1 MHFGR
6 IETFIWVAK
15 FKSFSKAAEQLHT
28 TQPAISSRIA
38 TLESELG
45 VKLFERQANS
55 KVRLTTKGLELM
67 PKAERLVCLS
77 KELMDFGE
85 KETTYEGII
94 RLGVSETIAYSWLS
108 TLLRRLNRIAPT
120 ITIELTVDVSTV
132 LHKQLDSGL
141 IDIAFIL
148 GTSRNADMANE
159 HLFTTP
165 ITWVASPKLGISPS
179 TKTLSQ
185 LSDWPIITYAKN
197 TAPFNEIAQEF
208 IKSSDKPARLFASSS
223 LGVCHSMVLD
233 GIGLG
238 ALPVQLI
245 QKDVQQ
251 ENLNLITA
259 QWYPSN
265 LNFNAVYLTS
275 PYRPEVLTVIELAK
289 QVANQ
294 YTLEHLDKDQ
304 PE

>member
-6 IETFIWVAK
+6 IETFVWVAK
-15 FKSFSKAAEQLHT
+15 YKSFSKAAEQLHT

-55 KVRLTTKGLELM
+55 KVRLTTKGLELL
-67 PKAERLVCLS
+67 PRAEKLVCLS
-77 KELMDFGE
+77 KDFLSFGE
-85 KETTYEGII
+85 KTVSYEGIL
-94 RLGVSETIAYSWLS
+94 RLGVSETIAYSWLP

-120 ITIELTVDVSTV
+120 ITIELTVDVSTI
-132 LHKQLDSGL
+132 LHQQLESGL

-148 GTSRNADMANE
+148 GTSTNADMANE

-165 ITWVASPKLGISPS
+165 LAWVASTKLNIGPEKQS
-179 TKTLSQ
+179 
-185 LSDWPIITYAKN
+185 LSDLSKWPIITYARN
-197 TAPFNEIAQEF
+197 TAPFNEVNQEF
-208 IKSSDKPARLFASSS
+208 IKQSDKPARLFASSS

-238 ALPVQLI
+238 VLPIELI
-245 QKDVQQ
+245 RKDIDRGNIDIISA
-251 ENLNLITA
+251 E
-259 QWYPSN
+259 WHPSD

-275 PYRPEVLTVIELAK
+275 PYRPEVINVTKMAK
-289 QVANQ
+289 IVANEFIV
-294 YTLEHLDKDQ
+294 THRPQ
-304 PE
+304 P